1 MRHGGGMVE
10 TMWRRLTAR
19 NRDKLAELLVWSETT
34 KNTAKNTMNRR
45 KNREG
50 KGRKKERKSLT
61 SHKEVLEGSLKR
73 SRFWMDDHII
83 LN

>member
-1 MRHGGGMVE
+1 MRHAMRLGGGMVE

-19 NRDKLAELLVWSETT
+19 NRDKLAELLVWLETT
-34 KNTAKNTMNRR
+34 KNTMNRR